1 MGINVFWVQIFHT
14 LLLEKFHDDED
25 LDSSQYAVHGL
36 VGRAR
41 KNRVLFSS
49 GAARAMF
56 VTERTYAPSN
66 LSMNV
71 VMNVPP
77 LISGRSTRIPSMK
90 DLKTPYVR
98 QAVIE
103 IRKGQAPAPLA
114 RSEFS
119 ARFRARFIDP
129 AYRAEDSSLERLED
143 IAWQAYTEGRKAPF
157 TQKAGPGY
165 ADPEYDLSVEW
176 VATKQRLQAAQV
188 HWADPQTP
196 SRVLLICGSA
206 RNDGTCPGEIS
217 KSFRLLEIARET
229 LALADIQTD
238 VLDLS
243 RITSEYGRNIH
254 PCKGCVST
262 AMPLCHW
269 PCSCYPNHGL
279 NQIHD
284 WMAEIYERWT
294 AAHAVLIVTPVYWY
308 QSPSP
313 LKLMID
319 RLVCA
324 DGGNPDPT
332 TTSGKNAAKAKALEM
347 VGWNYPKHLAGRAY
361 GLIVHGDVAGIE
373 GSRRSLSDWLDWMGF
388 IDAGVQARLDRYIG
402 YFEAYATS
410 HETLDLDLAV
420 QEEARNVARA
430 VSKAVLELRTG
441 RLQAVQ
447 PVLTSPRPK

>member
-1 MGINVFWVQIFHT
+1 
-14 LLLEKFHDDED
+14 
-25 LDSSQYAVHGL
+25 
-36 VGRAR
+36 
-41 KNRVLFSS
+41 
-49 GAARAMF
+49 
-56 VTERTYAPSN
+56 
-66 LSMNV
+66 
-71 VMNVPP
+71 
-77 LISGRSTRIPSMK
+77 MK
-90 DLKTPYVR
+90 DLPAPPAHQT
-98 QAVIE
+98 VIK
-103 IRKGQAPAPLA
+103 IRKGQAPAPLVRA
-114 RSEFS
+114 EFG

-129 AYRAEDSSLERLED
+129 AYRAEDTSLARLEE
-143 IAWQAYTEGRKAPF
+143 IAWQAYIEGRKAPL

-165 ADPEYDLSVEW
+165 ADPAYDLSIEW
-176 VATKQRLQAAQV
+176 MATKQRLDAAQL

-229 LALADIQTD
+229 LALVNIQTD

-243 RITSEYGRNIH
+243 LLTSEYGRNIH

-269 PCSCYPNHGL
+269 PCSCYPNHAL

-332 TTSGKNAAKAKALEM
+332 TTSGKNPAKAKALEM
-347 VGWNYPKHLAGRAY
+347 AGWDYPKHLAGRAY

-373 GSRRSLSDWLDWMGF
+373 GSRRSLSDWLDWMGL
-388 IDAGVQARLDRYIG
+388 IDAGVLARLDRYIG

-410 HETLDLDLAV
+410 HEALDLDVAV

-447 PVLTSPRPK
+447 PVLTPPRPK